1 MVERS
6 ARKLNWEI
14 HAESVTGSQHRR
26 EGQVCQD
33 SQKSAYSEY
42 GCVVA
47 IADGHGS
54 QHSPN
59 SAEGSKKAVE
69 AAVSQLLY
77 FAPRVQDQPPE
88 RVQRYAREELT
99 RRIVQSWVKNVRQHA
114 QESQGAELPLP
125 TLLRSYGSTLLAVL
139 ATERYILYF
148 QLGDGDILRVSADG
162 GVSRPIVKNADLIA
176 EETHSLCMVD
186 RRTQQPNA
194 WLYASV
200 HLEPLTQP
208 PALIMLSTDGYA
220 NSFRSD
226 DDFLQVGSDVLCL
239 IQREGWG
246 YVKENLSSWLEDA
259 TQSGSGDDITVGLMW
274 NAASRGMAEMEG

>member
-1 MVERS
+1 MVERP
-6 ARKLNWEI
+6 APKLNWEI
-14 HAESVTGSQHRR
+14 YAQSVTGSQHRR
-26 EGQVCQD
+26 EGRICQD
-33 SQKSAYSEY
+33 SQKSASSEY

-47 IADGHGS
+47 VADGHGS

-77 FAPRVQDQPPE
+77 FVLRVQDQPLE
-88 RVQRYAREELT
+88 RVQRYAREELA
-99 RRIVQSWVKNVRQHA
+99 RRIVHSWIKDVRQRAKQA
-114 QESQGAELPLP
+114 QQAELPLP
-125 TLLRSYGSTLLAVL
+125 TLLRAYGSTLLAVL

-148 QLGDGDILRVSADG
+148 QLGDGDILRVEADG
-162 GVSRPIVKNADLIA
+162 NVSRPVVRNADLIA

-186 RRTQQPNA
+186 QRTQQPNA

-200 HLEPLTQP
+200 HLELLTQP

-226 DDFLQVGSDVLCL
+226 EDFLQVGSDILHL
-239 IQREGWG
+239 IQREGWE
-246 YVKENLSSWLEDA
+246 YVKENLSSWLEEA
-259 TQSGSGDDITVGLMW
+259 TQRGSGDDIAVGLMW
-274 NAASRGMAEMEG
+274 NAASTSIAETER